1 MGVIIKILIEEL
13 LNSQLSFTTIMR
25 DFPLILTQTIAQGYN
40 IGLLAIE
47 WDLQIRF

>member
-1 MGVIIKILIEEL
+1 
-13 LNSQLSFTTIMR
+13 MR

-47 WDLQIRF
+47 WDLHEIQILLGALHRV